1 MRNLTIK
8 REKTFVACLGKF
20 KVYIEDI
27 KSNELTIKGTPCRKL
42 GELKNGQES
51 TFTIDDTEAKIFVI
65 ADKMSKEYCNEM
77 YKIPAGTEDIY
88 LSGKPK
94 FSLSAGNA
102 FRFNNN
108 TDFEALE
115 NRNEGKKKGSNV
127 LLIAIIVGFIIG
139 LMIGLM

>member
-20 KVYIEDI
+20 KVYIENAN
-27 KSNELTIKGTPCRKL
+27 SNELTIRNTPCRKL

-51 TFTIDDTEAKIFVI
+51 TFVIDDSEAKIYVI

-88 LSGKPK
+88 LKGKPS

-102 FRFNNN
+102 FRFENN
-108 TDFEALE
+108 TNPEALK
-115 NRNEGKKKGSNV
+115 NREVGKRKGSNIFI
-127 LLIAIIVGFIIG
+127 IAIVVGFILGLIIG
-139 LMIGLM
+139 LM